1 MVQEDEVCTHFS
13 EAEDVSYVI
22 CEAERVEDG
31 QEVEEGFVGRVGSP
45 TFDWDAVC
53 CDFGGEMGYETG
65 MGGLTLI
72 DGVAYGRVVD

>member
-1 MVQEDEVCTHFS
+1 MVQEDEVCTHFA

-22 CEAERVEDG
+22 CEAKRVEDG

-53 CDFGGEMGYETG
+53 CVISG
-65 MGGLTLI
+65 
-72 DGVAYGRVVD
+72 